1 MESKP
6 QASTLATILLL
17 LLLGFASSDID
28 RDKAECSNQVMGL
41 APCIPYVDGEAK
53 APTMDCCS
61 GLKQVVDKSRKCLCV
76 LIKDGDDPRLGLK
89 INATLAAA
97 LPSGCRAT
105 VNMTDCISLLH
116 LAPNSQEAKLFEGY
130 QKLTEGHP
138 KVATTTPPTTT
149 GYIYIISSFTLFNNT
164 NIHYAFFSHRNS
176 TGRGAEKSDGGKG
189 KEWVGTE
196 LAKALGVSLWIFT
209 LHQNFAA

>member
-6 QASTLATILLL
+6 QASTLGSIFLL
-17 LLLGFASSDID
+17 LLLGFARSDVNQ
-28 RDKAECSNQVMGL
+28 DKAECSNQLMGL

-53 APTMDCCS
+53 APTIDCCS

-76 LIKDGDDPRLGLK
+76 LIKDGDDPSLGLK

-97 LPSGCRAT
+97 LPSSCRAT

-116 LAPNSQEAKLFEGY
+116 LAPNSREAKLFEGY

-138 KVATTTPPTTT
+138 RIASTTPSTTT
-149 GYIYIISSFTLFNNT
+149 G
-164 NIHYAFFSHRNS
+164 NS
-176 TGRGAEKSDGGKG
+176 TSSGAEKSDGGKG
-189 KEWVGTE
+189 KKWAGIQF
-196 LAKALGVSLWIFT
+196 AKALGVSLWIFT
-209 LHQNFAA
+209 LHQNLAA

>member
-28 RDKAECSNQVMGL
+28 QDKAECSNQVMGL

-149 GYIYIISSFTLFNNT
+149 G
-164 NIHYAFFSHRNS
+164 NS